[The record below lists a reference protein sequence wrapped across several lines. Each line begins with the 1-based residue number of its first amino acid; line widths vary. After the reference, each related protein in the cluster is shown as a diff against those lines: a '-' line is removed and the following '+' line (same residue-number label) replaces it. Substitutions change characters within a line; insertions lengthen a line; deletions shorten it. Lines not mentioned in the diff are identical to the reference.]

1 MRILLRI
8 AGYTL
13 RYKGALALSYL
24 SVLGVTV
31 FAMAIPRFLGTA
43 IDEVFTDD
51 GSDKFMQL
59 VWIAG
64 AILVA
69 NLFRGICAY
78 GQTYFSES
86 ISQHVAYTLRNAF
99 YDHLQRLSFAYH
111 DGEQTG
117 NLMSKATSDV
127 EGIRRFVQAGM
138 VRGAYMFLLLI
149 GISIMLVALNW
160 KLAMLSLIFVPPLL
174 WRGSI
179 VMTQLRRSWRS
190 VQDELGLMTT
200 VLQENLAGQRVVK
213 AFAADD
219 YEQSKFSGRAGNVA
233 YHSYEATKLEASNSA
248 MMTMFYIA
256 ATGLI
261 LWAGGREVV
270 GGNLTVGELAQFVF
284 YLGLLAI
291 PVRMAA
297 WIVNS
302 FARAISAGERLFAV
316 LDAQSAVQEKPG
328 AEPLSQV
335 EGHVVFDSV
344 SFGYDAAS
352 PVLNNVTLEAKPKQI
367 IAMLGAPGS
376 GKSSIVHLIPRFY
389 DVTKG
394 SVTIDGVDTRDTTL
408 ASLRANVG
416 IVQQDVFLF
425 TSTIRENIAYGAVN
439 ATEEQIVAAAKVAQ
453 LHDQIMEM
461 PGGYDTWVGERG
473 LTLSGGQ
480 RQRLAIARTLVLNPP
495 ILILDDST
503 SSVDTETE
511 HKIHQAM
518 KEVVKGRTTFVIAHR
533 LSTLKEADLIL
544 VMDKGEIVQ
553 RGSHERLVS
562 RPGPYQSIYEL
573 QFRPQESVETNGHQP
588 TPETAGWSLTAPSP
602 AGGAE

>member
-1 MRILLRI
+1 MSP
-8 AGYTL
+8 TH
-13 RYKGALALSYL
+13 
-24 SVLGVTV
+24 
-31 FAMAIPRFLGTA
+31 
-43 IDEVFTDD
+43 
-51 GSDKFMQL
+51 
-59 VWIAG
+59 
-64 AILVA
+64 
-69 NLFRGICAY
+69 CA
-78 GQTYFSES
+78 
-86 ISQHVAYTLRNAF
+86 NAF

-213 AFAADD
+213 AFAGDE

-233 YHSYEATKLEASNSA
+233 YHSYEATKLEASYSA

-335 EGHVVFDSV
+335 EG
-344 SFGYDAAS
+344 
-352 PVLNNVTLEAKPKQI
+352 P
-367 IAMLGAPGS
+367 
-376 GKSSIVHLIPRFY
+376 
-389 DVTKG
+389 
-394 SVTIDGVDTRDTTL
+394 
-408 ASLRANVG
+408 
-416 IVQQDVFLF
+416 
-425 TSTIRENIAYGAVN
+425 
-439 ATEEQIVAAAKVAQ
+439 
-453 LHDQIMEM
+453 
-461 PGGYDTWVGERG
+461 RG
-473 LTLSGGQ
+473 L
-480 RQRLAIARTLVLNPP
+480 
-495 ILILDDST
+495 
-503 SSVDTETE
+503 
-511 HKIHQAM
+511 
-518 KEVVKGRTTFVIAHR
+518 
-533 LSTLKEADLIL
+533 
-544 VMDKGEIVQ
+544 
-553 RGSHERLVS
+553 
-562 RPGPYQSIYEL
+562 
-573 QFRPQESVETNGHQP
+573 
-588 TPETAGWSLTAPSP
+588 
-602 AGGAE
+602 